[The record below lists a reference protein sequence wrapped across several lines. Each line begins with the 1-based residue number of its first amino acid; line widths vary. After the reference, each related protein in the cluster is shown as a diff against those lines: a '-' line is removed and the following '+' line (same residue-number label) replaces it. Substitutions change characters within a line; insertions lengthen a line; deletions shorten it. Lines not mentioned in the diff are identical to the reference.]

1 MQTHI
6 TTKNRAKS
14 NRLIDRDRCL
24 KWPALE
30 LILDHLWSDFSSFFS
45 SFFIILIFLSSFGW
59 NDDLLNDV
67 SFASLSY
74 ITLTLSLLKF
84 PCLHVTVLLPVEQP
98 AALSHIVVCANEI
111 YGDKKQDQIEADEA
125 WCLQR
130 CGRMLKK
137 CKIAAELHANM
148 KTTWSQQSAS
158 VWQQS
163 ELRWSQLCCA

>member
-1 MQTHI
+1 MTSSWASS
-6 TTKNRAKS
+6 RS
-14 NRLIDRDRCL
+14 FLIWL
-24 KWPALE
+24 FLLLFLFLLHPHLLVIIWMKWWPNK
-30 LILDHLWSDFSSFFS
+30 WF
-45 SFFIILIFLSSFGW
+45 
-59 NDDLLNDV
+59 

-74 ITLTLSLLKF
+74 ITLTPSLLKF
-84 PCLHVTVLLPVEQP
+84 SCLHVTVLLPVEQP

-125 WCLQR
+125 WCLQS
-130 CGRMLKK
+130 CGRMLTK

-163 ELRWSQLCCA
+163 GLRWSQLCCA